1 MCCTILGL
9 EYLHINNILHRDI
22 KPENLVLDD
31 IGYMRI
37 TDFGIA
43 KIFQNMNSTETSG
56 TPGYMSP
63 EVIVGHNHNQVV
75 DYFALGVL
83 TYEFMMGKRPYTGKN
98 RREIKEK
105 IIATQF
111 IIENE
116 KIPKDWSND
125 AADFINKLL
134 QRKPANRLGLRSAY
148 EVKEHPWIK
157 KYPWNDLYNKKIVP
171 SFKPPPGDN
180 FDKKYCNQEE
190 KLNASMKAKYEK
202 YLYDPNYANA
212 FDNFDF
218 YGDLLED
225 IKKNKKCKIAVKNG
239 ENFISGDFINPHIN
253 EFKDNKNN
261 ILEDIDNKNNLNFN
275 FIIEENAT
283 EENHEDIEKK
293 IVKNI
298 QESNSGSNQALM
310 RHYKNKD
317 NLHINDFIGNINEI
331 DEYREINNAIENDI
345 VPDDDED

>member
-1 MCCTILGL
+1 
-9 EYLHINNILHRDI
+9 
-22 KPENLVLDD
+22 
-31 IGYMRI
+31 MRI

-43 KIFQNMNSTETSG
+43 KIFQNINSTETSG

-111 IIENE
+111 IIPNE
-116 KIPKDWSND
+116 KIPKEWSSD

-134 QRKPANRLGLRSAY
+134 QRKPANRLGLRSAK

-157 KYPWNDLYNKKIVP
+157 KYPWNDLYHKKIIP
-171 SFKPPPGDN
+171 SFKPPIGDN

-202 YLYDPNYANA
+202 YLYDPNYANS

-218 YGDLLED
+218 YGDLLEE
-225 IKKNKKCKIAVKNG
+225 IKKNRKYKGILKNG
-239 ENFISGDFINPHIN
+239 ENFIKGDFINPHIN
-253 EFKDNKNN
+253 EFKENNN
-261 ILEDIDNKNNLNFN
+261 ILENIDNRIYNLNNN
-275 FIIEENAT
+275 FIIEENVT
-283 EENHEDIEKK
+283 EENNENIEKK
-293 IVKNI
+293 IMKNI

-310 RHYKNKD
+310 RHYKNKN
-317 NLHINDFIGNINEI
+317 NLNINDFIGNINEI
-331 DEYREINNAIENDI
+331 DEFREINNAIENDI
-345 VPDDDED
+345 IPDEDD

>member
-1 MCCTILGL
+1 M
-9 EYLHINNILHRDI
+9 
-22 KPENLVLDD
+22 DD

-43 KIFQNMNSTETSG
+43 KIYQNINSTETSG

-111 IIENE
+111 IIPKD
-116 KIPKDWSND
+116 KIPEGWSYD

-134 QRKPANRLGLRSAY
+134 QRKPANRLGLRSAK

-157 KYPWNDLYNKKIVP
+157 KYPWNDLYNKKIIP
-171 SFKPPPGDN
+171 TFKPPQGDN

-202 YLYDPNYANA
+202 YLYDPNYANS

-218 YGDLLED
+218 FGDLLEE
-225 IKKNKKCKIAVKNG
+225 IKKNKKFKNVKNG
-239 ENFISGDFINPHIN
+239 ENFIKEDFINPHLNNMN
-253 EFKDNKNN
+253 EYKDNNNNN
-261 ILEDIDNKNNLNFN
+261 ILGDIDKNNCLNN
-275 FIIEENAT
+275 CIIEENVT
-283 EENHEDIEKK
+283 EENNEDIEKK

-298 QESNSGSNQALM
+298 QISNSGSNQTLM
-310 RHYKNKD
+310 RHYKKID
-317 NLHINDFIGNINEI
+317 NIHRSDFIGNINEI
-331 DEYREINNAIENDI
+331 DEFREISNAIENDI
-345 VPDDDED
+345 IPDDED

>member
-1 MCCTILGL
+1 
-9 EYLHINNILHRDI
+9 
-22 KPENLVLDD
+22 
-31 IGYMRI
+31 MRI

-43 KIFQNMNSTETSG
+43 KIFQNINSTETSG

-83 TYEFMMGKRPYTGKN
+83 TFEFMMGKRPYTGKN

-111 IIENE
+111 IISKDN
-116 KIPKDWSND
+116 IPEGWSFD

-134 QRKPANRLGLRSAY
+134 QRKPANRLGLRSAK

-157 KYPWNDLYNKKIVP
+157 KYPWNDLYNKKIIP

-190 KLNASMKAKYEK
+190 KINASMKAKYEK
-202 YLYDPNYANA
+202 YLSDPNYANA

-218 YGDLLED
+218 YGDLLGEY
-225 IKKNKKCKIAVKNG
+225 KKNKKCKIIIKNG
-239 ENFISGDFINPHIN
+239 ENFIKEDFINPHEN
-253 EFKDNKNN
+253 NQDKYKDKNN
-261 ILEDIDNKNNLNFN
+261 ILGDIDNNNINN
-275 FIIEENAT
+275 NYIIEENVT
-283 EENHEDIEKK
+283 EENNEDIEKK
-293 IVKNI
+293 IVKNL
-298 QESNSGSNQALM
+298 QESNSGSNQVLM
-310 RHYKNKD
+310 RHYKNID
-317 NLHINDFIGNINEI
+317 NMHRNDFIGNINEI
-331 DEYREINNAIENDI
+331 DEFREINNAIENDI
-345 VPDDDED
+345 IPDDDD

>member
-1 MCCTILGL
+1 M
-9 EYLHINNILHRDI
+9 HVNNILHRDI

-43 KIFQNMNSTETSG
+43 KIYQNINSTETSG

-111 IIENE
+111 IIPKD
-116 KIPKDWSND
+116 KIPEGWSYD

-134 QRKPANRLGLRSAY
+134 QRKPANRLGLRSAK

-157 KYPWNDLYNKKIVP
+157 KYPWNDLYNKKIIP
-171 SFKPPPGDN
+171 TFKPPQGDN

-202 YLYDPNYANA
+202 YLYDPNYANS

-218 YGDLLED
+218 FGDLLEE
-225 IKKNKKCKIAVKNG
+225 IKKNKKFKNVKNG
-239 ENFISGDFINPHIN
+239 ENFIKEDFINPHLNNMN
-253 EFKDNKNN
+253 EYKDNNNNN
-261 ILEDIDNKNNLNFN
+261 ILGDIDKNNCLNN
-275 FIIEENAT
+275 CIIEENIT
-283 EENHEDIEKK
+283 EENNEDIEKK

-298 QESNSGSNQALM
+298 QISNSGSNQTLM
-310 RHYKNKD
+310 RHYKKID
-317 NLHINDFIGNINEI
+317 NIHRSDFIGNINEI
-331 DEYREINNAIENDI
+331 DEFREISNAIENDI
-345 VPDDDED
+345 IPDDED

>member
-1 MCCTILGL
+1 M
-9 EYLHINNILHRDI
+9 NNILHRDI
-22 KPENLVLDD
+22 KPENLVLDEA
-31 IGYMRI
+31 GYMRI

-43 KIFQNMNSTETSG
+43 KIFQNINSTETSG

-63 EVIVGHNHNQVV
+63 EVIIGHNHNQVV

-111 IIENE
+111 IIPKD
-116 KIPKDWSND
+116 KIPEGWSYD

-134 QRKPANRLGLRSAY
+134 QKKPANRLGLRSAK

-157 KYPWNDLYNKKIVP
+157 KYPWNDLYNKKIIP
-171 SFKPPPGDN
+171 TFKPPQGDN

-218 YGDLLED
+218 YGDLLEE
-225 IKKNKKCKIAVKNG
+225 IKKNKKCKIIVKNG
-239 ENFISGDFINPHIN
+239 ENFIKDDFINPHLNNMNEYKDNNDILGDIDKNNYLNNYIN
-253 EFKDNKNN
+253 EEN
-261 ILEDIDNKNNLNFN
+261 I
-275 FIIEENAT
+275 T
-283 EENHEDIEKK
+283 EENDEDIEKK

-298 QESNSGSNQALM
+298 QESNSGSNQTLM
-310 RHYKNKD
+310 RHYKKID
-317 NLHINDFIGNINEI
+317 NIHRNDFIGNIKEI
-331 DEYREINNAIENDI
+331 DEFREINNAIENDI
-345 VPDDDED
+345 IPDDED

>member
-1 MCCTILGL
+1 
-9 EYLHINNILHRDI
+9 
-22 KPENLVLDD
+22 
-31 IGYMRI
+31 MRI

-43 KIFQNMNSTETSG
+43 KIFQNINSTETSG

-111 IIENE
+111 IIPNE
-116 KIPKDWSND
+116 KIPKEWSSD

-134 QRKPANRLGLRSAY
+134 QRKPANRLGLRSAK

-157 KYPWNDLYNKKIVP
+157 KYPWNDLYHKKIIP
-171 SFKPPPGDN
+171 SFKPPIGDN

-202 YLYDPNYANA
+202 YLYDPNYANS

-218 YGDLLED
+218 YGDLLEE
-225 IKKNKKCKIAVKNG
+225 IKKNRKYKGTLKDG
-239 ENFISGDFINPHIN
+239 ENFIKGDFINPHIN
-253 EFKDNKNN
+253 EFKENNN
-261 ILEDIDNKNNLNFN
+261 ILENIDNRIYNLNNN
-275 FIIEENAT
+275 FIIEENVT
-283 EENHEDIEKK
+283 EENNENIEKK
-293 IVKNI
+293 IMKNI

-310 RHYKNKD
+310 RHYKNKN
-317 NLHINDFIGNINEI
+317 NLNINDFIGNINEI
-331 DEYREINNAIENDI
+331 DEFWEINNAIENDI
-345 VPDDDED
+345 IPDEDD

>member
-1 MCCTILGL
+1 M
-9 EYLHINNILHRDI
+9 HRDI

-31 IGYMRI
+31 NGYMRI

-43 KIFQNMNSTETSG
+43 KIFQNINSTETSG

-83 TYEFMMGKRPYTGKN
+83 TYEFMMGKRPYAGKN

-105 IIATQF
+105 IIAVQF

-116 KIPKDWSND
+116 KIPKEWSND

-134 QRKPANRLGLRSAY
+134 QRKPANRLGLRSAK

-157 KYPWNDLYNKKIVP
+157 KYPWNDLYNKKIIP
-171 SFKPPPGDN
+171 SFKPPQGDN

-202 YLYDPNYANA
+202 YLIDPNNSNA

-218 YGDLLED
+218 YGDLLEE
-225 IKKNKKCKIAVKNG
+225 IKKNKKCKINVKNG
-239 ENFISGDFINPHIN
+239 ENFISGDFINPHII
-253 EFKDNKNN
+253 EFKEHNN
-261 ILEDIDNKNNLNFN
+261 ILEDFDNKNNLNNN
-275 FIIEENAT
+275 FIIEENVT
-283 EENHEDIEKK
+283 EENDEDIEKK
-293 IVKNI
+293 IVKKI

-310 RHYKNKD
+310 RHYKKKD

-345 VPDDDED
+345 IPDDD

>member
-1 MCCTILGL
+1 
-9 EYLHINNILHRDI
+9 
-22 KPENLVLDD
+22 
-31 IGYMRI
+31 MRI

-43 KIFQNMNSTETSG
+43 KIFQNINSTETSG

-83 TYEFMMGKRPYTGKN
+83 TFEFMMGKRPYTGKN

-111 IIENE
+111 IISKDN
-116 KIPKDWSND
+116 IPEGWSFD

-134 QRKPANRLGLRSAY
+134 QRKPANRLGLRSAK

-157 KYPWNDLYNKKIVP
+157 KYPWNDLYNKKIIP

-190 KLNASMKAKYEK
+190 KINASMKAKYEK
-202 YLYDPNYANA
+202 YLSDPNYANA

-218 YGDLLED
+218 YGDLLGEY
-225 IKKNKKCKIAVKNG
+225 KKNKKCKIIIKNG
-239 ENFISGDFINPHIN
+239 ENFIKEDFINPHEN
-253 EFKDNKNN
+253 NQDKYKDKNN
-261 ILEDIDNKNNLNFN
+261 ILGDIDNNHINNNY
-275 FIIEENAT
+275 IIEENVT
-283 EENHEDIEKK
+283 EENNEDIEKK
-293 IVKNI
+293 IVKNL
-298 QESNSGSNQALM
+298 QESNSGSNQVLM
-310 RHYKNKD
+310 RHYKNID
-317 NLHINDFIGNINEI
+317 NMHRNDFIGNINEI
-331 DEYREINNAIENDI
+331 DEFREINNAIENDI
-345 VPDDDED
+345 IPDDDD

>member
-1 MCCTILGL
+1 
-9 EYLHINNILHRDI
+9 
-22 KPENLVLDD
+22 
-31 IGYMRI
+31 MRI

-43 KIFQNMNSTETSG
+43 KIFQNINSTETSG

-111 IIENE
+111 V
-116 KIPKDWSND
+116 IPKDIIPEGWSFD

-134 QRKPANRLGLRSAY
+134 QRKPANRLGLRSAK

-157 KYPWNDLYNKKIVP
+157 KYPWDDLYNKKIIP
-171 SFKPPPGDN
+171 SFKPPIGDN

-190 KLNASMKAKYEK
+190 KINAAMKAKYEK
-202 YLYDPNYANA
+202 YLNDPNYANA

-218 YGDLLED
+218 YGELLEE
-225 IKKNKKCKIAVKNG
+225 IKKTRKCKYLIKNG
-239 ENFISGDFINPHIN
+239 ENFIKEDFINPHIN
-253 EFKDNKNN
+253 NKNKDTNINNNNN
-261 ILEDIDNKNNLNFN
+261 ILGDIDKNNYDFN
-275 FIIEENAT
+275 YVIEENIT
-283 EENHEDIEKK
+283 EENNEDIEKK

-298 QESNSGSNQALM
+298 QESNSGSNQVLM
-310 RHYKNKD
+310 RHYKNVD
-317 NLHINDFIGNINEI
+317 NIHRNDFFGNINEI
-331 DEYREINNAIENDI
+331 DEFREINNAIENDI
-345 VPDDDED
+345 VPDYED

>member
-1 MCCTILGL
+1 M
-9 EYLHINNILHRDI
+9 
-22 KPENLVLDD
+22 DD

-43 KIFQNMNSTETSG
+43 KIYQNINSTETSG

-111 IIENE
+111 IIPKD
-116 KIPKDWSND
+116 KIPEGWSYD

-134 QRKPANRLGLRSAY
+134 QRKPANRLGLRSAK

-157 KYPWNDLYNKKIVP
+157 KYPWNDLYNKKIIP
-171 SFKPPPGDN
+171 TFKPPQGDN

-202 YLYDPNYANA
+202 YLYDPNYANS

-218 YGDLLED
+218 FGDLLEE
-225 IKKNKKCKIAVKNG
+225 IKKNKKFKNVKNG
-239 ENFISGDFINPHIN
+239 ENFIKEDFINPHLNNMN
-253 EFKDNKNN
+253 EYKDNNNNN
-261 ILEDIDNKNNLNFN
+261 ILGDIDKNNCLNN
-275 FIIEENAT
+275 CIIEENIT
-283 EENHEDIEKK
+283 EENNEDIEKK

-298 QESNSGSNQALM
+298 QISNSGSNQTLM
-310 RHYKNKD
+310 RHYKKID
-317 NLHINDFIGNINEI
+317 NIHRSDFIGNINEI
-331 DEYREINNAIENDI
+331 DEFREISNAIENDI
-345 VPDDDED
+345 IPDDED

>member
-1 MCCTILGL
+1 
-9 EYLHINNILHRDI
+9 
-22 KPENLVLDD
+22 
-31 IGYMRI
+31 MRI

-43 KIFQNMNSTETSG
+43 KVFQNINSTETSG

-111 IIENE
+111 LIEKE
-116 KIPKDWSND
+116 KIPEGWSND

-134 QRKPANRLGLRSAY
+134 QRKPANRLGLRSAK
-148 EVKEHPWIK
+148 EVKDHPWIK
-157 KYPWNDLYNKKIVP
+157 KYPWNDLYHKKIIP
-171 SFKPPPGDN
+171 SFKPPVGDN

-190 KLNASMKAKYEK
+190 KINAAMKAKYEK
-202 YLYDPNYANA
+202 YLLDPNYANA

-218 YGDLLED
+218 YGELLDE
-225 IKKNKKCKIAVKNG
+225 IKKNKKYKDFIKNG
-239 ENFISGDFINPHIN
+239 ENFIKEEFINPHLNIQD
-253 EFKDNKNN
+253 EYENKNN
-261 ILEDIDNKNNLNFN
+261 ILEDISKNNNLNYV
-275 FIIEENAT
+275 IEENVT
-283 EENHEDIEKK
+283 EENTEDIEKK

-298 QESNSGSNQALM
+298 QEPNSGSNLALM
-310 RHYKNKD
+310 RHYKKSD
-317 NLHINDFIGNINEI
+317 NLNENIFIGNINEKN
-331 DEYREINNAIENDI
+331 EFREINNAIENDI

>member
-1 MCCTILGL
+1 
-9 EYLHINNILHRDI
+9 
-22 KPENLVLDD
+22 
-31 IGYMRI
+31 MRI

-43 KIFQNMNSTETSG
+43 KIFQFINSSETSG

-105 IIATQF
+105 IIATQY
-111 IIENE
+111 ILHKNEIPEN
-116 KIPKDWSND
+116 WSYE

-134 QRKPANRLGLRSAY
+134 QKKPANRLGLRSAK

-157 KYPWNDLYNKKIVP
+157 KYPWKELYYKKLNP
-171 SFKPPPGDN
+171 PFTPPPGDN
-180 FDKKYCNQEE
+180 FDKRYCNQEE
-190 KLNASMKAKYEK
+190 KLNAAMKSKYEK
-202 YLYDPNYANA
+202 YLNDPNYANA

-225 IKKNKKCKIAVKNG
+225 LKKNKKIKKNVENG
-239 ENFISGDFINPHIN
+239 ENFIQENFINPHLNFN
-253 EFKDNKNN
+253 EDKNN
-261 ILEDIDNKNNLNFN
+261 SILGDIDNEKNNNFN
-275 FIIEENAT
+275 NYNSIQENIT
-283 EENHEDIEKK
+283 EENSEDIEKK

-298 QESNSGSNQALM
+298 QEQNSGSNQALM
-310 RHYKNKD
+310 KYYKNIG
-317 NLHINDFIGNINEI
+317 NINQNVFIGNINEV
-331 DEYREINNAIENDI
+331 DEFREVNNAIENDI
-345 VPDDDED
+345 VPDEDD

>member
-1 MCCTILGL
+1 
-9 EYLHINNILHRDI
+9 
-22 KPENLVLDD
+22 
-31 IGYMRI
+31 MRI

-43 KIFQNMNSTETSG
+43 KIFQNINSTETSG

-111 IIENE
+111 IIPNE
-116 KIPKDWSND
+116 KIPKEWSSD

-134 QRKPANRLGLRSAY
+134 QRKPANRLGLRSAK

-157 KYPWNDLYNKKIVP
+157 KYPWNDLYNKKIKP
-171 SFKPPPGDN
+171 SFKPPIGDN

-190 KLNASMKAKYEK
+190 KINAAMKAKYEK
-202 YLYDPNYANA
+202 YLLDPNYANA

-218 YGDLLED
+218 YGELLGE
-225 IKKNKKCKIAVKNG
+225 IKKK
-239 ENFISGDFINPHIN
+239 
-253 EFKDNKNN
+253 
-261 ILEDIDNKNNLNFN
+261 
-275 FIIEENAT
+275 
-283 EENHEDIEKK
+283 
-293 IVKNI
+293 
-298 QESNSGSNQALM
+298 
-310 RHYKNKD
+310 
-317 NLHINDFIGNINEI
+317 
-331 DEYREINNAIENDI
+331 
-345 VPDDDED
+345 

>member
-1 MCCTILGL
+1 M
-9 EYLHINNILHRDI
+9 
-22 KPENLVLDD
+22 VLDD

-43 KIFQNMNSTETSG
+43 KIFQNINSTETSG

-111 IIENE
+111 IISKNN
-116 KIPKDWSND
+116 IPDGWSFD

-134 QRKPANRLGLRSAY
+134 QRKPANRLGLRSAK

-157 KYPWNDLYNKKIVP
+157 KYPWVDLYNKKIIP
-171 SFKPPPGDN
+171 TFKPAPGDN

-190 KLNASMKAKYEK
+190 KLNAAMKAKYEK
-202 YLYDPNYANA
+202 YLCDPNYINS
-212 FDNFDF
+212 FDNFDY
-218 YGDLLED
+218 YGDLLGEY
-225 IKKNKKCKIAVKNG
+225 KKNKKCKIIIKNG
-239 ENFISGDFINPHIN
+239 ENFITEDFINPHLN
-253 EFKDNKNN
+253 NQDKKKNNNNNNN
-261 ILEDIDNKNNLNFN
+261 ILGDIDNKNNNYTN
-275 FIIEENAT
+275 TIIEENVT
-283 EENHEDIEKK
+283 EEDDEDIEKK
-293 IVKNI
+293 IIKNL
-298 QESNSGSNQALM
+298 QESNSGSNQILM
-310 RHYKNKD
+310 RHYKNID
-317 NLHINDFIGNINEI
+317 NIHKSDFIGNINEI
-331 DEYREINNAIENDI
+331 DEYREINNAIDNDI
-345 VPDDDED
+345 IPDDDD

>member
-1 MCCTILGL
+1 
-9 EYLHINNILHRDI
+9 
-22 KPENLVLDD
+22 
-31 IGYMRI
+31 MRI

-43 KIFQNMNSTETSG
+43 KIFQNINSTETSG

-63 EVIVGHNHNQVV
+63 EVIIGHNHNQVV

-111 IIENE
+111 IIPQD
-116 KIPKDWSND
+116 KIPEGWSYD

-134 QRKPANRLGLRSAY
+134 QRKPANRLGLRSAK
-148 EVKEHPWIK
+148 EVKDHPWIK
-157 KYPWNDLYNKKIVP
+157 KYPWGDLYNKKIIP
-171 SFKPPPGDN
+171 SFKPPEGDN

-190 KLNASMKAKYEK
+190 KINAAMKAKYDK

-218 YGDLLED
+218 YGELLEE
-225 IKKNKKCKIAVKNG
+225 IKKNPKCKLFVKNG
-239 ENFISGDFINPHIN
+239 ENFIKEDFINPHLIYL
-253 EFKDNKNN
+253 EKNN
-261 ILEDIDNKNNLNFN
+261 KKILRNIDDNNSNYDIKEE
-275 FIIEENAT
+275 EENAT
-283 EENHEDIEKK
+283 EENNEDIEKK

-298 QESNSGSNQALM
+298 QESNSGSNQTLM
-310 RHYKNKD
+310 RHYKNVD
-317 NLHINDFIGNINEI
+317 NIHRNDFIGTINEI
-331 DEYREINNAIENDI
+331 NEYREINNEIENDI
-345 VPDDDED
+345 IPDNDED

>member
-1 MCCTILGL
+1 
-9 EYLHINNILHRDI
+9 
-22 KPENLVLDD
+22 
-31 IGYMRI
+31 MRI

-43 KIFQNMNSTETSG
+43 KIFQCINSTETSG

-111 IIENE
+111 IIPKD
-116 KIPKDWSND
+116 KIPEGWSFD

-134 QRKPANRLGLRSAY
+134 QRKPANRLGLRSAK

-157 KYPWNDLYNKKIVP
+157 KYPWNDLYNKTIIP
-171 SFKPPPGDN
+171 SFKPPIGDN

-190 KLNASMKAKYEK
+190 KINAAMKAKYEK

-218 YGDLLED
+218 YGELLGE
-225 IKKNKKCKIAVKNG
+225 IKKNRKIKILVKNG
-239 ENFISGDFINPHIN
+239 ENFIKEDFINPHLNNKN
-253 EFKDNKNN
+253 EDNNNNN
-261 ILEDIDNKNNLNFN
+261 ILKDIDKNDYNFN
-275 FIIEENAT
+275 CVIEENVT
-283 EENHEDIEKK
+283 EENNEDIEKK
-293 IVKNI
+293 IVKNM
-298 QESNSGSNQALM
+298 QESNSGSNQDLM
-310 RHYKNKD
+310 RHYKNVD
-317 NLHINDFIGNINEI
+317 NIHKNDFIGNINEI
-331 DEYREINNAIENDI
+331 DEFREINNAIENDI
-345 VPDDDED
+345 VPDDED

>member
-1 MCCTILGL
+1 
-9 EYLHINNILHRDI
+9 
-22 KPENLVLDD
+22 
-31 IGYMRI
+31 MRI

-43 KIFQNMNSTETSG
+43 KIYQNINSTETSG

-111 IIENE
+111 IIPKD
-116 KIPKDWSND
+116 KIPEGWSYD

-134 QRKPANRLGLRSAY
+134 QRKPANRLGLRSAK

-157 KYPWNDLYNKKIVP
+157 KYPWNDLYNKKIIP
-171 SFKPPPGDN
+171 TFKPPQGDN

-202 YLYDPNYANA
+202 YLYDPNYANS

-218 YGDLLED
+218 FGDLLEE
-225 IKKNKKCKIAVKNG
+225 IKKNKKFKNVKNG
-239 ENFISGDFINPHIN
+239 ENFIKEDFINTHLNNMN
-253 EFKDNKNN
+253 EYKDNNNNN
-261 ILEDIDNKNNLNFN
+261 ILGDIDKNNCLNN
-275 FIIEENAT
+275 CIIEENVT
-283 EENHEDIEKK
+283 EENNEDIEKK

-298 QESNSGSNQALM
+298 QISNSGSNQTLM
-310 RHYKNKD
+310 RHYKKID
-317 NLHINDFIGNINEI
+317 NIHRSDFIGNINEI
-331 DEYREINNAIENDI
+331 DEFREISNAIENDI
-345 VPDDDED
+345 IPDDED

>member
-1 MCCTILGL
+1 
-9 EYLHINNILHRDI
+9 
-22 KPENLVLDD
+22 
-31 IGYMRI
+31 MRI

-43 KIFQNMNSTETSG
+43 KIFQNINSTETSG

-83 TYEFMMGKRPYTGKN
+83 TFEFMMGKRPYTGKN

-111 IIENE
+111 IISKDN
-116 KIPKDWSND
+116 IPEGWSFD

-134 QRKPANRLGLRSAY
+134 QRKPANRLGLRSAK

-157 KYPWNDLYNKKIVP
+157 KYPWNDLYNKKIIP

-190 KLNASMKAKYEK
+190 KINASMKAKYEK
-202 YLYDPNYANA
+202 YLSDPNYVNA

-218 YGDLLED
+218 YGDLLGEY
-225 IKKNKKCKIAVKNG
+225 KKNKKCKIIIKNG
-239 ENFISGDFINPHIN
+239 ENFIKEDFINPHEN
-253 EFKDNKNN
+253 NQDKYKDKNN
-261 ILEDIDNKNNLNFN
+261 ILGDIDNNNINN
-275 FIIEENAT
+275 NYIIEENVT
-283 EENHEDIEKK
+283 EENNEDIEKK
-293 IVKNI
+293 IVKNL
-298 QESNSGSNQALM
+298 QESNSGSNQVLM
-310 RHYKNKD
+310 RHYKNID
-317 NLHINDFIGNINEI
+317 NMHRNDFIGNINEI
-331 DEYREINNAIENDI
+331 DEFREINNAIENDI
-345 VPDDDED
+345 IPDDDD

>member
-1 MCCTILGL
+1 
-9 EYLHINNILHRDI
+9 
-22 KPENLVLDD
+22 
-31 IGYMRI
+31 MRI

-43 KIFQNMNSTETSG
+43 KIYQNINSTETSG

-111 IIENE
+111 IIPKD
-116 KIPKDWSND
+116 KIPEGWSYD

-134 QRKPANRLGLRSAY
+134 QRKPANRLGLRSAK

-157 KYPWNDLYNKKIVP
+157 KYPWNDLYNKKIIP
-171 SFKPPPGDN
+171 TFKPPQGDN

-202 YLYDPNYANA
+202 YLYDPNYANS

-218 YGDLLED
+218 FGDLLEE
-225 IKKNKKCKIAVKNG
+225 IKKNKKFKNVKNG
-239 ENFISGDFINPHIN
+239 ENFIKEDFINPHLNNMN
-253 EFKDNKNN
+253 EYKDNNNNN
-261 ILEDIDNKNNLNFN
+261 ILGDIDKNNCLNN
-275 FIIEENAT
+275 CIIEENIT
-283 EENHEDIEKK
+283 EENNEDIEKK

-298 QESNSGSNQALM
+298 QISNSGSNQTLM
-310 RHYKNKD
+310 RHYKKID
-317 NLHINDFIGNINEI
+317 NIHRSDFIGNINEI
-331 DEYREINNAIENDI
+331 DEFREISNAIENDI
-345 VPDDDED
+345 IPDDED

>member
-1 MCCTILGL
+1 
-9 EYLHINNILHRDI
+9 
-22 KPENLVLDD
+22 
-31 IGYMRI
+31 
-37 TDFGIA
+37 
-43 KIFQNMNSTETSG
+43 MNSTETSG

-111 IIENE
+111 IIPKD
-116 KIPKDWSND
+116 KIPEGWSID

-134 QRKPANRLGLRSAY
+134 QRKPANRLGLRSAK

-157 KYPWNDLYNKKIVP
+157 KYPWNDLYDKKIKP
-171 SFKPPPGDN
+171 SFKPPIGDN

-190 KLNASMKAKYEK
+190 KINAAMKAKYEK
-202 YLYDPNYANA
+202 YLLDPNYSNA

-218 YGDLLED
+218 YGELLGE
-225 IKKNKKCKIAVKNG
+225 IKKNRKGKMLVKDG
-239 ENFISGDFINPHIN
+239 ENFIKEDFINPHLNNKN
-253 EFKDNKNN
+253 EDKNNNNNN
-261 ILEDIDNKNNLNFN
+261 ILGDIDKNDYNFN
-275 FIIEENAT
+275 NVIEENVT
-283 EENHEDIEKK
+283 EENNEEIEKK

-298 QESNSGSNQALM
+298 QESNSGSNQDLM
-310 RHYKNKD
+310 RHYKKSD
-317 NLHINDFIGNINEI
+317 NLNENIFIGNINEKN
-331 DEYREINNAIENDI
+331 EFREINNAIENDI

>member
-1 MCCTILGL
+1 M
-9 EYLHINNILHRDI
+9 
-22 KPENLVLDD
+22 DD

-43 KIFQNMNSTETSG
+43 KIFQNINSTETSG

-111 IIENE
+111 IIPKD
-116 KIPKDWSND
+116 KIPEGWSYD

-134 QRKPANRLGLRSAY
+134 QRKPANRLGLRSAK

-157 KYPWNDLYNKKIVP
+157 KYPWNDLYNKKIIP
-171 SFKPPPGDN
+171 TFKPPQGDN

-202 YLYDPNYANA
+202 YLYDPNYANS

-218 YGDLLED
+218 FGDLLEE
-225 IKKNKKCKIAVKNG
+225 IKKNKKFKNVKNG
-239 ENFISGDFINPHIN
+239 ENFIKEDFINPHLNNMN
-253 EFKDNKNN
+253 EYKDNNNN
-261 ILEDIDNKNNLNFN
+261 ILGDIDKNNCLNN
-275 FIIEENAT
+275 CIIEENIT
-283 EENHEDIEKK
+283 EENNEDIEKK

-298 QESNSGSNQALM
+298 QISNSGSNQTLM
-310 RHYKNKD
+310 RHYKKID
-317 NLHINDFIGNINEI
+317 NIHRSDFIGNINEI
-331 DEYREINNAIENDI
+331 DEFREISNAIENDI
-345 VPDDDED
+345 IPDDED

>member
-1 MCCTILGL
+1 M
-9 EYLHINNILHRDI
+9 
-22 KPENLVLDD
+22 DD

-43 KIFQNMNSTETSG
+43 KIYQNINSTETSG

-98 RREIKEK
+98 RRESKEK

-111 IIENE
+111 IIPKD
-116 KIPKDWSND
+116 KIPEGWSYD

-134 QRKPANRLGLRSAY
+134 QRKPANRLGLRSAK

-157 KYPWNDLYNKKIVP
+157 KYPWNDLYNKKIIP
-171 SFKPPPGDN
+171 TFKPPQGDN

-202 YLYDPNYANA
+202 YLYDPNYANS

-218 YGDLLED
+218 FGDLLEE
-225 IKKNKKCKIAVKNG
+225 IKKNKKFKNVKNG
-239 ENFISGDFINPHIN
+239 ENFIKEDFINPHLNNMN
-253 EFKDNKNN
+253 EYKDNNNNN
-261 ILEDIDNKNNLNFN
+261 ILGDIDKNNCLNN
-275 FIIEENAT
+275 CIIEENVT
-283 EENHEDIEKK
+283 EENNEDIEKK

-298 QESNSGSNQALM
+298 QISNSGSNQTLM
-310 RHYKNKD
+310 RHYKKID
-317 NLHINDFIGNINEI
+317 NIHRSDFIGNINEI
-331 DEYREINNAIENDI
+331 DEFREISNAIENDI
-345 VPDDDED
+345 IPDDED